1 DAGLGAAHMFVRSAN
16 GKLYPV
22 VSVDH
27 FWTSDDGVDNAR
39 LKDGN
44 SIELTHG
51 EVNRLMLHSGHPF
64 PAAPD
69 TYVLEEVDDRCRS
82 SSYARIPVL
91 AWVLCHGRGVLPIT
105 IEGVNH
111 GSDKTVPVLMPSG
124 EIVVAM
130 DCIYADEDCFL
141 DERRSAKES

>member
-1 DAGLGAAHMFVRSAN
+1 M
-16 GKLYPV
+16 
-22 VSVDH
+22 
-27 FWTSDDGVDNAR
+27 
-39 LKDGN
+39 
-44 SIELTHG
+44 
-51 EVNRLMLHSGHPF
+51 
-64 PAAPD
+64 
-69 TYVLEEVDDRCRS
+69 LEEVDERCRS

-111 GSDKTVPVLMPSG
+111 GSDNTVPVLMPSG

-141 DERRSAKES
+141 DERRSAKAS